1 MSETLGELSPP
12 FSGKI
17 KKRPARPSLSLT
29 PSPSSDGVLPLGLQ
43 HNITK
48 VTEDIFVSG
57 KEVIDNLTLLD
68 SLAINA
74 LINCC
79 RERPTDHMP
88 PRIEHLHLGVEDSPT
103 ENIVWA
109 FKDCNS
115 FIDRIIAEGGKVL
128 IHCNAGMSRS
138 VSVAMA
144 YLIDRRG
151 YSLIRSFELLKST
164 RKQASP
170 NAGFMKQL
178 ALWEKAKLGVK
189 TCSLDLEKYKNDRFA
204 SAAEVAMSNEESEDD
219 ANHVCSVELR

>member
-1 MSETLGELSPP
+1 MRGGFR
-12 FSGKI
+12 FSFRFRFSFSLKT
-17 KKRPARPSLSLT
+17 RPLEMDL
-29 PSPSSDGVLPLGLQ
+29 
-43 HNITK
+43 
-48 VTEDIFVSG
+48 
-57 KEVIDNLTLLD
+57 
-68 SLAINA
+68 
-74 LINCC
+74 
-79 RERPTDHMP
+79 
-88 PRIEHLHLGVEDSPT
+88 
-103 ENIVWA
+103 
-109 FKDCNS
+109 
-115 FIDRIIAEGGKVL
+115 
-128 IHCNAGMSRS
+128 RS